1 MHRNLGAP
9 CSVSEN
15 RWWTSRSRG
24 ACNDQCTS
32 WVAGV
37 EVISKAVAGP
47 QGLEGMIQE
56 SVSILRKGADA
67 SGGRRRF
74 MRWLITL
81 WSLLMIVGCH
91 VAERESRHSDHS
103 SVSVE
108 ATDPMPPRVDV
119 VAMADDFASQAQ
131 RSQGS
136 ERSQLLLAAARL
148 RERMW
153 RLERRSAD
161 ALESV
166 DLYKQLADS
175 GDCGAAIS
183 GSLLFA
189 EYSQKP
195 SLALAVTAKTQG
207 SHTNVNCGARVRYI
221 GAMLSA
227 FKEKQTASS
236 EMENS
241 TPDGDEADTV
251 MQPKLLDSPDNKN
264 PTIQRIEKYVS
275 PDSARIVISLSAPT
289 TFRLGTLAENSEA
302 GLPARMYLDID
313 NAKFAG
319 IASSRHDGL
328 VENIRIAAHPHG
340 ARIAIDLKYPAVRKV
355 FYEPEPF
362 RLVVDL
368 ARQGTLGLVHRAGA
382 RRVERIVLDPGHG
395 GNDPGAI
402 GPRGLRE
409 KDVTLDIA
417 HRAAPIIARE
427 LGIATMLT
435 RDVDDYVALDERT
448 AHANAF
454 GADLFVS
461 IHCNAADNN
470 ESDGIVTFV
479 LDGSSDAAAA
489 RIAALENSASAAA
502 SEELATAFRRIQD
515 SAILERSVQFAQLLQ
530 RATVASLQGSYG
542 HVSDKG
548 VRRAGFYVLAG
559 AVMPA
564 VLFEVSF
571 ISNPDAEIR
580 LNTGDYRQKLA
591 DAVVNAIRAY
601 REGL

>member
-1 MHRNLGAP
+1 
-9 CSVSEN
+9 
-15 RWWTSRSRG
+15 
-24 ACNDQCTS
+24 
-32 WVAGV
+32 
-37 EVISKAVAGP
+37 
-47 QGLEGMIQE
+47 
-56 SVSILRKGADA
+56 
-67 SGGRRRF
+67 
-74 MRWLITL
+74 
-81 WSLLMIVGCH
+81 
-91 VAERESRHSDHS
+91 
-103 SVSVE
+103 
-108 ATDPMPPRVDV
+108 
-119 VAMADDFASQAQ
+119 MADDFAAQAQ
-131 RSQGS
+131 RSQGQ
-136 ERSQLLLAAARL
+136 ERTQLTLAAARL
-148 RERMW
+148 RERIW

-161 ALESV
+161 ALEAA
-166 DLYKQLADS
+166 DLYKQLAET
-175 GDCGAAIS
+175 GDCGAGIS
-183 GSLLFA
+183 GALLFA
-189 EYSQKP
+189 EYSQNP
-195 SLALAVTAKTQG
+195 ALALSLTSRSHQPKTNDDCTTQVRKIATMLAAFNQKQG
-207 SHTNVNCGARVRYI
+207 SLEGEPPPPEVDDA
-221 GAMLSA
+221 SA
-227 FKEKQTASS
+227 FVQPRL
-236 EMENS
+236 
-241 TPDGDEADTV
+241 TPGADAK
-251 MQPKLLDSPDNKN
+251 PPI
-264 PTIQRIEKYVS
+264 IQKIEKYVS
-275 PDSARIVISLSAPT
+275 PESARIVVSLSAPS

-313 NAKFAG
+313 NARFSG
-319 IASSRHDGL
+319 ISATRHEGL
-328 VENIRIAAHPHG
+328 VESIRIASHPHG
-340 ARIAIDLKYPAVRKV
+340 SRIAIDLKYPALRKV

-362 RLVVDL
+362 RIVVDL
-368 ARQGTLGLVHRAGA
+368 ARQSASALGHRAGA
-382 RRVERIVLDPGHG
+382 RRVERVVLDPGHG
-395 GNDPGAI
+395 GGDPGAI

-461 IHCNAADNN
+461 IHCNAAENN

-515 SAILERSVQFAQLLQ
+515 SAILERSVLFAQLLQ
-530 RATVASLQGSYG
+530 RATFASLQGAYG

-571 ISNPDAEIR
+571 ISNPDGEIR

-591 DAVVNAIRAY
+591 DAIVNAVRAY

>member
-1 MHRNLGAP
+1 MLAAFREKQSGAP
-9 CSVSEN
+9 EAANTASTIDDGDGAPPPKMRAGSE
-15 RWWTSRSRG
+15 
-24 ACNDQCTS
+24 
-32 WVAGV
+32 
-37 EVISKAVAGP
+37 SKAPA
-47 QGLEGMIQE
+47 IQK
-56 SVSILRKGADA
+56 V
-67 SGGRRRF
+67 
-74 MRWLITL
+74 
-81 WSLLMIVGCH
+81 
-91 VAERESRHSDHS
+91 
-103 SVSVE
+103 
-108 ATDPMPPRVDV
+108 
-119 VAMADDFASQAQ
+119 
-131 RSQGS
+131 
-136 ERSQLLLAAARL
+136 
-148 RERMW
+148 
-153 RLERRSAD
+153 
-161 ALESV
+161 
-166 DLYKQLADS
+166 
-175 GDCGAAIS
+175 
-183 GSLLFA
+183 
-189 EYSQKP
+189 
-195 SLALAVTAKTQG
+195 
-207 SHTNVNCGARVRYI
+207 
-221 GAMLSA
+221 
-227 FKEKQTASS
+227 
-236 EMENS
+236 
-241 TPDGDEADTV
+241 
-251 MQPKLLDSPDNKN
+251 
-264 PTIQRIEKYVS
+264 EKYVS

-289 TFRLGTLAENSEA
+289 TFRSGTLAENAEA

-313 NAKFAG
+313 NARFSG
-319 IASSRHDGL
+319 VTTTRHEGL
-328 VENIRIAAHPHG
+328 VESIRIASHPHG
-340 ARIAIDLKYPAVRKV
+340 SRIAIDLKYPAVRKV

-368 ARQGTLGLVHRAGA
+368 ARQSTVGLVHRTGA

-435 RDVDDYVALDERT
+435 RDIDDYVPLDERT

-461 IHCNAADNN
+461 IHCNAAENN
-470 ESDGIVTFV
+470 DSDGIVTFV

-530 RATVASLQGSYG
+530 RATVASLQGGYG

-591 DAVVNAIRAY
+591 DAIVNAVRAY

>member
-1 MHRNLGAP
+1 M
-9 CSVSEN
+9 
-15 RWWTSRSRG
+15 RSAALRCLPNPRTPESAERCFASQIGETRG
-24 ACNDQCTS
+24 FRFSA
-32 WVAGV
+32 
-37 EVISKAVAGP
+37 
-47 QGLEGMIQE
+47 
-56 SVSILRKGADA
+56 
-67 SGGRRRF
+67 GGRSKPSGRGLDVNPIF
-74 MRWLITL
+74 VVLTVL
-81 WSLLMIVGCH
+81 LTSLLVQSCQKG
-91 VAERESRHSDHS
+91 VNKSRRAVDSGLS
-103 SVSVE
+103 AVS
-108 ATDPMPPRVDV
+108 ADPMPPRVDV
-119 VAMADDFASQAQ
+119 VALADDLAAQAQ
-131 RSQGS
+131 RSQGNDK
-136 ERSQLLLAAARL
+136 SQLLLAAARL

-166 DLYKQLADS
+166 ELYKQLAEG
-175 GDCGAAIS
+175 GDCNAAIA
-183 GSLLFA
+183 GDLLLA

-195 SLALAVTAKTQG
+195 TMALSLVQKTQQPRAK
-207 SHTNVNCGARVRYI
+207 SNCDLRTRRI
-221 GAMLSA
+221 GEMLAA
-227 FKEKQTASS
+227 FREKQPTAHESTTDTQS
-236 EMENS
+236 EDDTDAVLQPS
-241 TPDGDEADTV
+241 VRVAGDGKAPV
-251 MQPKLLDSPDNKN
+251 
-264 PTIQRIEKYVS
+264 IQKIEKYVS
-275 PDSARIVISLSAPT
+275 PDTARIVISLSTPA
-289 TFRLGTLAENSEA
+289 TFRLGSLAENDDA
-302 GLPARMYLDID
+302 GLPARMYIDID
-313 NAKFAG
+313 NATFSG
-319 IASSRHDGL
+319 IAGTKHEGL
-328 VENIRIAAHPHG
+328 VKSIRIAGHPTG
-340 ARIAIDLKYPAVRKV
+340 TRIAIDLKYPVYRRV

-368 ARQGTLGLVHRAGA
+368 ARQTTIQITHRVGA
-382 RRVERIVLDPGHG
+382 RRVERVVLDPGHG

-435 RDVDDYVALDERT
+435 RDVDEYVALDERT

-461 IHCNAADNN
+461 IHCNATDNIG
-470 ESDGIVTFV
+470 SDGIVTFV

-489 RIAALENSASAAA
+489 RVAALENSASAAA
-502 SEELATAFRRIQD
+502 AEELASAFRRIQD

-530 RATVASLQGSYG
+530 RATVASLQGNYG
-542 HVSDKG
+542 HISDQG

-591 DAVVNAIRAY
+591 DAVVNAVRAY